1 MRLLVLVLLF
11 SLSLF
16 AKDTKK
22 AIEVTNLKDGTSIIK
37 INLNYEYTGKI
48 SHRIRGS
55 NGSYGINIPIPG
67 YWDVLSVNGYLSYNP
82 SITLDKDTSSG
93 AISLNDTVIK
103 QFRLSDNSGTGI
115 KFKVNPKYLKQ
126 YNWIKFEMFQH
137 LTNSKAN
144 CDDSL
149 RDDIWTEINLADSYL
164 EFHIR
169 KKPIPEQIDSLT
181 THMIDS
187 KQYEL
192 EPINFVVSEDPT
204 DEELRQYAML
214 SGAIANSLVY
224 RIAPISVSK
233 DIDFKKHNVIVTTR
247 DKAKDRLAILDN
259 YFFFDHNPLYAI
271 NFNSKNSNE
280 VTVWS
285 KDDSKKYS
293 LNKNGITLTSKS
305 AFFGKSLS
313 LYGSKLKLTDLNL
326 EAESEITVS
335 FWFNANRVRGKS
347 TLFSFDKYSL
357 VLNKNSIGFSTGVKG
372 LYGSKYRVKSG
383 WHHIV
388 ATFSSTNIKK
398 NKLFIDGKKL
408 TLRKLFT
415 KRRISMLPSFSSEIA
430 IGGRV
435 EDNKYKFKGLIDQV
449 YIFTTSLED
458 SFVKKLYA
466 RSSRYKNMSYNES
479 LFIVEKITHDINI
492 IRNPVYQNK
501 AILLIS
507 PKDSSK
513 IDEVIYGFNKKDLS
527 LYTRQ
532 GLNIDSVLIPKK
544 AKAYSSPGYIP
555 VDRKIEF
562 NELGYKTKVV
572 KGMYPPAINIKFKVY
587 PDHYFDT
594 KDRIKLHLNY
604 TFPTVLNPDSVSNIF
619 LNDKFAKQINILE
632 AAKSNSLASKSMG
645 LLDFGE
651 DKDIS
656 AYLVNKGKNSLR
668 FEFSLVPLKKGGC
681 AAYNKDN
688 LLVMIM
694 DNSYFKLPSSDR
706 WIEMPYMKYINT
718 SAYPYSVYPDLQD
731 TQIVL
736 TNTDV
741 DTIAAAMN
749 FTFYLAHE
757 IESFPYYI
765 SVTKSLNKID
775 KDKQIVIFGTIHD
788 KALQLFSEN
797 ANISFSDTQ
806 MSKEYPFIKRLIQSK
821 DIADDDRLKKF
832 KFVSKMVESS
842 KLDDNLLMQMFQSP
856 FNDEKTVLMFAT
868 ETASNLNFAV
878 KSILSYEDRHF
889 IDGDTLIYNPNEN
902 KGISFNIA
910 DKYILTSMNIFDR
923 ISLQISL
930 NPIFYLSVLIII
942 VLIFTWYLRN
952 LLLDFKRAKHPDV
965 E

>member
-357 VLNKNSIGFSTGVKG
+357 VLIKNSIGFSTGVKG

-527 LYTRQ
+527 LYTYTSDAEIQ
-532 GLNIDSVLIPKK
+532 SVGVTGLFLGYYFKWDLREVVEKSKK
-544 AKAYSSPGYIP
+544 HGFNVQDRPVETTYENFENLDCYSNHLHDYLKYVKYGFGRATDNACLDIRLGYI
-555 VDRKIEF
+555 DREQ
-562 NELGYKTKVV
+562 GV
-572 KGMYPPAINIKFKVY
+572 
-587 PDHYFDT
+587 
-594 KDRIKLHLNY
+594 R
-604 TFPTVLNPDSVSNIF
+604 
-619 LNDKFAKQINILE
+619 
-632 AAKSNSLASKSMG
+632 
-645 LLDFGE
+645 
-651 DKDIS
+651 
-656 AYLVNKGKNSLR
+656 LVNKYDGKYPAKAVKKYLEYTGFSQEEFDKIVDSYTNKRIFKRDDNGNFIRDIDNSLVR
-668 FEFSLVPLKKGGC
+668 KQG
-681 AAYNKDN
+681 
-688 LLVMIM
+688 
-694 DNSYFKLPSSDR
+694 
-706 WIEMPYMKYINT
+706 YI
-718 SAYPYSVYPDLQD
+718 
-731 TQIVL
+731 
-736 TNTDV
+736 
-741 DTIAAAMN
+741 
-749 FTFYLAHE
+749 
-757 IESFPYYI
+757 
-765 SVTKSLNKID
+765 
-775 KDKQIVIFGTIHD
+775 
-788 KALQLFSEN
+788 
-797 ANISFSDTQ
+797 
-806 MSKEYPFIKRLIQSK
+806 
-821 DIADDDRLKKF
+821 
-832 KFVSKMVESS
+832 VE
-842 KLDDNLLMQMFQSP
+842 
-856 FNDEKTVLMFAT
+856 
-868 ETASNLNFAV
+868 
-878 KSILSYEDRHF
+878 
-889 IDGDTLIYNPNEN
+889 
-902 KGISFNIA
+902 
-910 DKYILTSMNIFDR
+910 
-923 ISLQISL
+923 
-930 NPIFYLSVLIII
+930 
-942 VLIFTWYLRN
+942 
-952 LLLDFKRAKHPDV
+952 
-965 E
+965 